1 MVPVVGLGAGG
12 HAKVVIEILRV
23 CGEYEVV
30 GLLDPQEDLWGTE
43 VLGVSVRGDDS
54 MLRGLYTDGVRH
66 AFIGLGGLGCTA
78 ARRRLY
84 GTAQQE
90 MFEVVAAIHPDAV
103 VSRSA
108 RIGHGPTV
116 MAGAVVNADATL
128 GANVI
133 INTGAIVEHDCVIE
147 DHVHIA
153 TGARLAGNV
162 RVGEGAHVGLGASVR
177 QSISVGAGAVI
188 GAGAVVVK
196 DVQPNTVVAGVPA
209 RPLRK
214 TSGRESPANLPA

>member
-12 HAKVVIEILRV
+12 HAKVVIEILRA
-23 CGEYEVV
+23 CGKYEVV

-54 MLRGLYTDGVRH
+54 KLRGLYTDGVRH

-78 ARRRLY
+78 ARRKLY
-84 GTAQQE
+84 ETAQQE

-103 VSRSA
+103 VSPSV
-108 RIGHGPTV
+108 RIGDGPTV

-128 GANVI
+128 GSNVI
-133 INTGAIVEHDCVIE
+133 INSGAIVEHDCVIE

-162 RVGEGAHVGLGASVR
+162 RVGEGAHVGAGATVR
-177 QSISVGAGAVI
+177 QSITIGYRAVV

-196 DVQPNTVVAGVPA
+196 DVPPCLVVVGVPA
-209 RPLRK
+209 RPM
-214 TSGRESPANLPA
+214 REVTKEG